1 MEPRAAVASAAIE
14 PHSIVALAA
23 LAEAA
28 ISDDLDAVAVR
39 ECALQRRV
47 EFCRGS
53 GYHYEVS
60 GLGSLAP
67 CWRKSSVKLR
77 AAPATREVGE
87 PYGSRL
93 ERLLR

>member
-1 MEPRAAVASAAIE
+1 LPFDVWPRAAVASAAIE

-39 ECALQRRV
+39 ECPLQRRV
-47 EFCRGS
+47 ELRRGS
-53 GYHYEVS
+53 SYHHEVS

-77 AAPATREVGE
+77 AEAATREVGE
-87 PYGSRL
+87 PYGSGL
-93 ERLLR
+93 